1 MYSVRGNRAVFDC
14 GVLDDNPFGLPDN
27 PSVAIP
33 MSVGVISP
41 LPPEKSDLPNV
52 RARACVCA
60 CACVC
65 AYVGYWVEYTSN

>member
-1 MYSVRGNRAVFDC
+1 MYSVRGNRAMFDC

-33 MSVGVISP
+33 VSVGVASP
-41 LPPEKSDLPNV
+41 LPPEKIAPTGI

-60 CACVC
+60 CACV
-65 AYVGYWVEYTSN
+65 GYWVEYTSN